1 MSVSHGKRELMGL
14 AAYCNPNHHHHEG
27 DRFGRLFPDLPPLFT
42 GPGKLNELGKAGG
55 IMDDLNNNTRTDTVA
70 VGQVFFGQFVD
81 HDITLDVSSSLDT
94 VNNPAEIVNVRTPTL
109 DLDCVYGAGPEAMPF
124 LFHST
129 GEFRGVKLITGADA
143 GDGPHAADDLPRIG
157 EVAVIGDFRNDENR
171 ALSQIQ
177 LAMLRFHNGMV
188 DRVHGDHPELEGKEL
203 YEEARKLCM
212 WHYQWAVVHD
222 FLAQICGEGVVN
234 RVLTQGRKHY
244 CSKTAFIPVE
254 FSVAAYRFGHSMVPM
269 KIQVQTGE
277 APLSLFGDVLG
288 RGFESIKDPRA
299 AIDLHEL
306 FDTREGR
313 QTEKTG
319 KLDTKLSS
327 DLLQLPSNVDN
338 QRRSLASRNLLR
350 GQSFLLPSGEEV
362 ARRLERPETEISQIA
377 GASGLNGGTP
387 LWFYI
392 LKEAEL
398 IGREE
403 IDGTR
408 SPGEGLGPIGATI
421 VAETIIG
428 LIELDPRSWLSND
441 RSWTPSKREDDDTE
455 ISTVGEILTFA

>member
-14 AAYCNPNHHHHEG
+14 AAFCNPNHHHQDGE
-27 DRFGRLFPDLPPLFT
+27 RFGRLFPDLPPLFT
-42 GPGKLNELGKAGG
+42 APGKLNELGAHGG
-55 IMDDLNNNTRTDTVA
+55 IMDDGNNNTRTQSVA

-94 VNNPAEIVNVRTPTL
+94 VNNPESIENVRTPTL
-109 DLDCVYGAGPEAMPF
+109 DLDCVYGSGPEAMPF
-124 LFHST
+124 LFHSS
-129 GEFRGVKLITGADA
+129 GDFRGVKLITGAEA
-143 GDGPHAADDLPRIG
+143 GTGPHAALDLPRIG

-177 LAMLRFHNGMV
+177 LAMIRFHNAMV
-188 DRVHGDHPELEGKEL
+188 DRVHAEHPDLEGKEL

-222 FLAQICGEGVVN
+222 FLTQICGAGVVN
-234 RVLTQGRKHY
+234 RILTQGRKHY
-244 CSKTAFIPVE
+244 RAKTAFIPVE

-269 KIQVQTGE
+269 KIQAQTGE
-277 APLSLFGDVLG
+277 SPVELFGTILG
-288 RGFESIKDPRA
+288 RGFESIKDARA

-319 KLDTKLSS
+319 KLDTKLAS
-327 DLLQLPSNVDN
+327 DLLRLPSNVDN

-362 ARRLERPETEISQIA
+362 ARCLGRPEAEIDQIA
-377 GASGLNGGTP
+377 SASGLDGGTP

-392 LKEAEL
+392 LKEAEV
-398 IGREE
+398 IGRED
-403 IDGTR
+403 IDGNTEA
-408 SPGEGLGPIGATI
+408 GEGLGPVGATL

-428 LIELDPRSWLSND
+428 LVELDPRSWLSSD
-441 RSWTPSKREDDDTE
+441 RSWTPLMREDETAE
-455 ISTVGEILTFA
+455 LSTVGEILTYA